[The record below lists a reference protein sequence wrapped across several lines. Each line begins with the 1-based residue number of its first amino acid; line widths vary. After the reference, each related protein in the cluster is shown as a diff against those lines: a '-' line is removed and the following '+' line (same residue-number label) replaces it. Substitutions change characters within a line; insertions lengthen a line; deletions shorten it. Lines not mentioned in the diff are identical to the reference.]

1 MIQIYSDNVCVIAT
15 SASVSSISLTLTLS
29 RDTMLYASQAILL
42 EDIAII
48 RVTGGSD
55 FFCIFSGLL
64 AMPLQR
70 LNSASSINTG
80 SGSVSGGDRT
90 PPAESDAVSPTSIFL
105 PAPIQVGVMKEES
118 GEEEAVSPTYRPVR
132 KNSRDSTRF
141 NAADVV
147 ALTARISDSAIEVPL
162 SPSRTQRANT
172 VTGIS
177 SSAAPAA
184 AGAPK
189 IPQSKSVEGADDKFN
204 ETGFLSI

>member
-1 MIQIYSDNVCVIAT
+1 
-15 SASVSSISLTLTLS
+15 
-29 RDTMLYASQAILL
+29 
-42 EDIAII
+42 
-48 RVTGGSD
+48 
-55 FFCIFSGLL
+55 
-64 AMPLQR
+64 MPLQQ

-132 KNSRDSTRF
+132 MGSRDSTRF
-141 NAADVV
+141 NAVDVV

-177 SSAAPAA
+177 SSSSSSSSAAGAAAAA
-184 AGAPK
+184 AGGAAK

>member
-1 MIQIYSDNVCVIAT
+1 
-15 SASVSSISLTLTLS
+15 
-29 RDTMLYASQAILL
+29 MLYASQAILL

-90 PPAESDAVSPTSIFL
+90 PPAESEAVSPTSIFL
-105 PAPIQVGVMKEES
+105 PAPIQVGVMKGES

-132 KNSRDSTRF
+132 KGSRDSTRF
-141 NAADVV
+141 NAADLV
-147 ALTARISDSAIEVPL
+147 AVTARISDSAIEVPM
-162 SPSRTQRANT
+162 SPSRTPRANT
-172 VTGIS
+172 VAGTSSTS
-177 SSAAPAA
+177 SSATAA
-184 AGAPK
+184 GAGAPK
-189 IPQSKSVEGADDKFN
+189 VPQSKSVEGADDKFN

>member
-1 MIQIYSDNVCVIAT
+1 
-15 SASVSSISLTLTLS
+15 
-29 RDTMLYASQAILL
+29 MLNASQAILL

-64 AMPLQR
+64 AKPLQR
-70 LNSASSINTG
+70 LNSASSITTG

-90 PPAESDAVSPTSIFL
+90 PPAESEAVSPTSIFL
-105 PAPIQVGVMKEES
+105 PAPIQVGFMKEES
-118 GEEEAVSPTYRPVR
+118 GEEAAVSPTYRPVR
-132 KNSRDSTRF
+132 KGSRDSTRF

-147 ALTARISDSAIEVPL
+147 ALTARISDSAIEVPM

-172 VTGIS
+172 VTGMSSNS
-177 SSAAPAA
+177 SSAG
-184 AGAPK
+184 AGAPN